1 MLSHCQLLFFKDVFF
16 ANLHFG
22 FLCCIA
28 STFAGT
34 YLRSLA
40 KRRRSAEKTKGKR
53 KPGAGG
59 KQGCHHKNVRLT
71 LGESK
76 QWLSE
81 F

>member
-1 MLSHCQLLFFKDVFF
+1 MLSHCQLLLQRCFF
-16 ANLHFG
+16 ANRGLG

-40 KRRRSAEKTKGKR
+40 KRRRSAGKTKRKR
-53 KPGAGG
+53 KPGQG
-59 KQGCHHKNVRLT
+59 KKDYKNVCLT

-76 QWLSE
+76 QCLSE